1 MNYPLL
7 LDCVTL
13 PRQHATLTLTERVTP
28 DHEHRARGSHH
39 EPTPNRH
46 AGAGSQCCA
55 AGTMF
60 GVTPRAVD
68 TGVIAGQ
75 TVVTEGL
82 HVCYEE
88 AYRG

>member
-1 MNYPLL
+1 MLCSGHNVWR
-7 LDCVTL
+7 D
-13 PRQHATLTLTERVTP
+13 
-28 DHEHRARGSHH
+28 
-39 EPTPNRH
+39 
-46 AGAGSQCCA
+46 
-55 AGTMF
+55 
-60 GVTPRAVD
+60 PRAVD